1 MGKAEIE
8 EKVLSLLE
16 EGIPFVLGTVVS
28 SPAGSATGRKIV
40 ADISGVVAGTTGF
53 EALDGIITGMAEEIL
68 STGPELIEHEGCRV
82 FLDPHLPP
90 VKLLICGAGHIALPL
105 ARFGIELGFEVTV
118 IDDRDDFASPARFPG
133 CQTVADDF
141 VAALDRYVFGP
152 TTYAVV
158 ITRGHTHDVDCLME
172 ILGKKTAYV
181 GLIGSR
187 RRTGFVKKDLASMGA
202 DPARIEE
209 IFTPIGLAIGGET
222 PAEIALS
229 IMAEITAVRRK
240 GRSQA
245 ALLRDVK

>member
-1 MGKAEIE
+1 MNKGEIE
-8 EKVLSLLE
+8 GKVLSLLE
-16 EGIPFVLGTVVS
+16 EGKPFVLGTVVA
-28 SPAGSATGRKIV
+28 SPDGEATGRKIV
-40 ADISGVVAGTTGF
+40 VDAAGATTGATGIG
-53 EALDGIITGMAEEIL
+53 ELDGKIIGIAGEIL
-68 STGPELIEHEGCRV
+68 ATGAQLIDYDGCRV

-90 VKLLICGAGHIALPL
+90 AKLLICGAGHIALPL
-105 ARFGIELGFEVTV
+105 ARFGVELGYEVTV

-133 CQTVADDF
+133 CQAIADEF
-141 VAALDRYVFGP
+141 VPALSRYVFGP

-158 ITRGHTHDVDCLME
+158 ITRGHTHDVDCLRE
-172 ILGKKTAYV
+172 ILKKKTAYV

-187 RRTGFVKKDLASMGA
+187 RRTGFVKKDLAAMGA

-240 GRSQA
+240 GNARA
-245 ALLRDVK
+245 ALLRSAT